1 MIRILGNISGILC
14 AIILFVNFLSYFF
27 KDIYIK
33 INSLDLK
40 KAINLI
46 LPITSKYN
54 KLSIFICFISFLI
67 HISCFFINVNF
78 FSFDILGLLLL
89 STVITFNFNIISKP
103 SYDYLRK
110 ISSYIIIFFIAFH
123 LFIYH

>member
-89 STVITFNFNIISKP
+89 STVITFNLNIIPKS

-123 LFIYH
+123 IIYH

>member
-89 STVITFNFNIISKP
+89 STVITFNFNIIPKS

-123 LFIYH
+123 IIYH

>member
-89 STVITFNFNIISKP
+89 STVITFNFNIIPKS

-110 ISSYIIIFFIAFH
+110 ISSYIIIFFIVFH
-123 LFIYH
+123 IIYH

>member
-14 AIILFVNFLSYFF
+14 VIILFVNFLSYFF

-89 STVITFNFNIISKP
+89 STVITFNFNIIPKS

-123 LFIYH
+123 IIYH

>member
-27 KDIYIK
+27 KDIYIT

-54 KLSIFICFISFLI
+54 KISIFIFFISFLI

-89 STVITFNFNIISKP
+89 STVITFNFNIIPKS

-123 LFIYH
+123 IIYH